1 MSLEQEVEQMEQ
13 KECCISM
20 EQQLI
25 ITEIQGDTVTQ
36 TDTEI
41 QGAREQPFVLT
52 DEELMDV
59 D

>member
-1 MSLEQEVEQMEQ
+1 MSLEQEVEQIEQ

-25 ITEIQGDTVTQ
+25 I
-36 TDTEI
+36 TEI